1 MNPDLILLILSST
14 LLILGVIAIYLI
26 HSQQKFGVQISP
38 PSSSVR
44 SLFPLISVIIPA
56 RDEAR
61 NIQRCISALQAQTY
75 PNLELIVVN
84 DRSTDATARILDQ
97 VLVESRGNSS
107 KSNSPPVSVIQGAI
121 LPPGWAGKPHALHQ
135 GYSIARGEWLCFIDA
150 DTFAAPELLSSTYQ
164 AANTSHAGLFTIV
177 TNQEL
182 VTFWEKVIL
191 PLVFT
196 ALSVGFPPDRV
207 NDPGK
212 PDAIANGQ
220 FLLFRRSV
228 YEAVGGHQAVRAQI
242 AEDKALAELVK
253 RGGFGLLL
261 ADGRQLA
268 RTRMYTSLPEIWEGW
283 TKNMYI
289 GLQDRLWLLGIGVA
303 VGMSGAVILPL
314 WLILSL
320 MWLAAGGGWV
330 AALVVTEALLVWGYL
345 IYQRSKINRAMH
357 VPFFYAFSLPIGA
370 SIFTAMMVTSAF
382 IVSSGKGVKWRGR
395 TYH

>member
-1 MNPDLILLILSST
+1 
-14 LLILGVIAIYLI
+14 
-26 HSQQKFGVQISP
+26 
-38 PSSSVR
+38 
-44 SLFPLISVIIPA
+44 
-56 RDEAR
+56 
-61 NIQRCISALQAQTY
+61 
-75 PNLELIVVN
+75 
-84 DRSTDATARILDQ
+84 
-97 VLVESRGNSS
+97 
-107 KSNSPPVSVIQGAI
+107 
-121 LPPGWAGKPHALHQ
+121 LHQ

-150 DTFAAPELLSSTYQ
+150 DTFAAPDLMSSTYQ

-220 FLLFRRSV
+220 FILFRRSV

-253 RGGFGLLL
+253 RGGFSLLL

-303 VGMSGAVILPL
+303 VGLSGAVILPL

-320 MWLAAGGGWV
+320 IWLAAGGKWV

-382 IVSSGKGVKWRGR
+382 IVSSGKGVNWKGR